1 MKLAVRVSAP
11 VSTPRKFLRP
21 ELRSQ
26 RRLHPSPRRRRRA
39 LHTAS
44 GLARGLGA
52 RVTVHVPQVIP
63 YPLELKAPPVSVAF
77 AEQQLLALAGDQPV
91 ETNIQM
97 YLCRDLTETIRRV
110 LKPDSVVV
118 IGGRKRWWPTPE
130 KKLAA
135 ILRRDGHRVIFTH
148 AD

>member
-11 VSTPRKFLRP
+11 VSAPEILRP
-21 ELRSQ
+21 EFEVNVVYTRLPGAHKTLR
-26 RRLHPSPRRRRRA
+26 
-39 LHTAS
+39 TAS

-63 YPLELKAPPVSVAF
+63 YPLELKAPPVSVSF
-77 AEQQLLALAGDQPV
+77 AEQQLLTLAGEQPV

-118 IGGRKRWWPTPE
+118 IGGRKRWWPSTE

-135 ILRRDGHRVIFTH
+135 ILKRDGHRVILTH

>member
-1 MKLAVRVSAP
+1 VVYTRLPGAAV
-11 VSTPRKFLRP
+11 T
-21 ELRSQ
+21 
-26 RRLHPSPRRRRRA
+26 

-63 YPLELKAPPVSVAF
+63 YPLELKAPPVSVPF
-77 AEQQLLALAGDQPV
+77 AEQQLLALVGEQPV
-91 ETNIQM
+91 ETSIQM

-135 ILRRDGHRVIFTH
+135 ILRRDGHRVILTH

>member
-11 VSTPRKFLRP
+11 VSAPEILRP
-21 ELRSQ
+21 EFEVNVVYTRLPGAHKTLR
-26 RRLHPSPRRRRRA
+26 
-39 LHTAS
+39 TAS

-52 RVTVHVPQVIP
+52 RVTVHVP
-63 YPLELKAPPVSVAF
+63 PPVSVSF
-77 AEQQLLALAGDQPV
+77 AEQQLLAVAGDQPV

-118 IGGRKRWWPTPE
+118 IGGRKLWWPTPE

-135 ILRRDGHRVIFTH
+135 ILKRDGHRVILTH

>member
-11 VSTPRKFLRP
+11 VSAPEVLRP
-21 ELRSQ
+21 ELEVNVVYT
-26 RRLHPSPRRRRRA
+26 RLPGA
-39 LHTAS
+39 AKTLHTAS

-63 YPLELKAPPVSVAF
+63 YPLELKAPPVSVPF
-77 AEQQLLALAGDQPV
+77 AEQQLLALAGEQPV

-135 ILRRDGHRVIFTH
+135 ILRRDGHRVILTH

>member
-1 MKLAVRVSAP
+1 VKLAVRVSTP
-11 VSTPRKFLRP
+11 VSAPEILNP
-21 ELRSQ
+21 ELEVNVVYM
-26 RRLHPSPRRRRRA
+26 RLPGA
-39 LHTAS
+39 AKTLHTAS

-63 YPLELKAPPVSVAF
+63 YPLELKAPPVSVQF
-77 AEQQLLALAGDQPV
+77 AERQLLSLAGEQPV

-97 YLCRDLTETIRRV
+97 YLCRDLTDTIRRV

-130 KKLAA
+130 QRLAA
-135 ILRRDGHRVIFTH
+135 VLRRDGHHVILTH

>member
-1 MKLAVRVSAP
+1 
-11 VSTPRKFLRP
+11 
-21 ELRSQ
+21 
-26 RRLHPSPRRRRRA
+26 
-39 LHTAS
+39 
-44 GLARGLGA
+44 
-52 RVTVHVPQVIP
+52 VP
-63 YPLELKAPPVSVAF
+63 F
-77 AEQQLLALAGDQPV
+77 AEQQLLALAGEQPV

-130 KKLAA
+130 QKLAA
-135 ILRRDGHRVIFTH
+135 ILRRDGHHVILTH

>member
-1 MKLAVRVSAP
+1 VKLAVRVSAP
-11 VSTPRKFLRP
+11 VSAPEVLRP
-21 ELRSQ
+21 ELEVNVVYTRI
-26 RRLHPSPRRRRRA
+26 PGA
-39 LHTAS
+39 AKTLHTAS

-63 YPLELKAPPVSVAF
+63 YPLELKAPPVSVQF
-77 AEQQLLALAGDQPV
+77 AEQQLLALAGEQPV

-135 ILRRDGHRVIFTH
+135 ILRRDGHRVILTH

>member
-11 VSTPRKFLRP
+11 ISAPEVLRP
-21 ELRSQ
+21 ELEVNVVYT
-26 RRLHPSPRRRRRA
+26 RLPGA
-39 LHTAS
+39 AKTLHTAS

-77 AEQQLLALAGDQPV
+77 AEQQLLALAGEQPV

-135 ILRRDGHRVIFTH
+135 ILRRDGHRVLLTH

>member
-11 VSTPRKFLRP
+11 VSTPEVLRP
-21 ELRSQ
+21 ELEVNVVYT
-26 RRLHPSPRRRRRA
+26 RLPGA
-39 LHTAS
+39 AKTLLTAS

-63 YPLELKAPPVSVAF
+63 YPLELKAPPVSVPF
-77 AEQQLLALAGDQPV
+77 AEKQLLALAGEQPV

-118 IGGRKRWWPTPE
+118 IGGRKRWWPSPE

-135 ILRRDGHRVIFTH
+135 ILRRDGHRVILTH

>member
-1 MKLAVRVSAP
+1 VKLAVRVSAP
-11 VSTPRKFLRP
+11 VYAPEVLRP
-21 ELRSQ
+21 ELEVNVVYT
-26 RRLHPSPRRRRRA
+26 RLRGA
-39 LHTAS
+39 AGTLHTAS

-63 YPLELKAPPVSVAF
+63 YPLELKAPPVSVPF
-77 AEQQLLALAGDQPV
+77 AEQQLLALAGEQPV

-118 IGGRKRWWPTPE
+118 IGGRKHWWPTPE

-135 ILRRDGHRVIFTH
+135 ILRRDGHRVILTH